1 MKLKVRDA
9 TIIEVHLPI
18 RTVSEAN
25 VRECWQ
31 AKHRRAKGQKEAVGL
46 MLNRYRRSLQAH
58 GGRFYVTLTR
68 VGVRKLDGDNLQRSF
83 KAIRDQVA
91 ETIGIDD
98 GSERIEWKYAQ
109 GKGKYGVKVTIEI
122 NHQRLT
128 EPERTRK

>member
-1 MKLKVRDA
+1 MT
-9 TIIEVHLPI
+9 TIEIHMPI

-46 MLNRYRRSLQAH
+46 MLNRYRRTLQAFA
-58 GGRFYVTLTR
+58 GRFHVTLTR
-68 VGVRKLDGDNLQRSF
+68 IGVRKLDGDNLQRSF

-98 GSERIEWKYAQ
+98 GSEWIEWKYAQ
-109 GKGKYGVKVTIEI
+109 EKGKYAVKVTVEYG
-122 NHQRLT
+122 
-128 EPERTRK
+128 